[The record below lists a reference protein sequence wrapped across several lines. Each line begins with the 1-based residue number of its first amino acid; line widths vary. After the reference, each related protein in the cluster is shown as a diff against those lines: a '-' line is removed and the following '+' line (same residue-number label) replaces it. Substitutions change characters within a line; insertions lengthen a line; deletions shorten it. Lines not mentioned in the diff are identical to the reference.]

1 MKKLLLLI
9 STVAL
14 VSSCAM
20 NEEPEFAPASETYE
34 FIGYNGVQTRTQF
47 GEPTGTEIPFLW
59 SEGDYIWI
67 GSNQSEPIAENCE
80 EAKFSFTGSLSIVGD
95 YYPVFYNLTG
105 EHKNAKVLAEQS
117 AANNLG
123 ENGDFGFAKADE
135 YRVFMLEHRTSY
147 LWFNTTTPDAEMPK
161 LTSITVTAADD
172 IALAGKSVFD
182 YENEVWSTVTE
193 GTNEVVL
200 SFGEG
205 VELQSANEDIFATMV
220 TLPATIANTD
230 LTIKYT
236 FDDGSTYTEV
246 KTPTVN
252 LEIGQTLRIST
263 DIEKADLVKEPS
275 YELRILTFEDKD
287 KQFNAYELEYGD
299 WWTIEKWSD
308 LIPEMQYGDPK
319 TYGDGGM
326 GGGDAR
332 YTWWDEGNTDIKHTF
347 TNAWDMDY
355 YCYWSGGHVISN
367 HTKPN
372 YTNDDLRP
380 YVEEYYENTGADVDA
395 ILEYAGWQMLQLM
408 TPIGAHSGDNFA
420 VHYGYQDEKSQGMSD
435 RLAGFEFDGEPRV
448 IDHMWVTLTNYTLN
462 QLVYGVWQPG
472 VSKPG
477 QGGFGGNYVGL
488 TTDSNLKI
496 VAYGYRSKD
505 YGFGADDQGED
516 YCDSKS
522 EFYLVKDGVP
532 LTEWAKWDLS
542 ELGEV
547 AHVNFNFEYSDDMGG
562 REGFTIPAY
571 FAYDDVAVRV
581 NK

>member
-246 KTPTVN
+246 KTPSVN

-275 YELRILTFEDKD
+275 YELRILTFEDDENK
-287 KQFNAYELEYGD
+287 KFESFVLEYEGLEEGY
-299 WWTIEKWSD
+299 WEINTWSD
-308 LIPEMQYGDPK
+308 LIDTKQQDGDK
-319 TYGDGGM
+319 LYALAWYNGDQALYRWWDQNHTDLSHAFYDNGWATFA
-326 GGGDAR
+326 GGGHAISD
-332 YTWWDEGNTDIKHTF
+332 YTEPEYHG
-347 TNAWDMDY
+347 DY
-355 YCYWSGGHVISN
+355 
-367 HTKPN
+367 
-372 YTNDDLRP
+372 LRP
-380 YVEEYYENTGADVDA
+380 YLEKYYDNPSEYW
-395 ILEYAGWQMLQLM
+395 GWQYLQLM
-408 TPIGAHSGDNFA
+408 TPIGAHSGKNFA
-420 VHYGYQDEKSQGMSD
+420 VHYGYKDFMSMVEVFPS
-435 RLAGFEFDGEPRV
+435 LEFAETGPHI
-448 IDHMWVTLTNYTLN
+448 IDHMYVTCTNYMLN
-462 QLVYGVWQPG
+462 QTIEG
-472 VSKPG
+472 VSREDTDSG
-477 QGGFGGNYVGL
+477 DQFGGNWDGL
-488 TTDSNLKI
+488 DKYDDAWLKI
-496 VAYGYRSKD
+496 VARGYASKD
-505 YGFGADDQGED
+505 DTEP
-516 YCDSKS
+516 CSSS
-522 EFYLVKDGVP
+522 EFYLVNGKDVV
-532 LTEWAKWDLS
+532 LDWRKWDLT
-542 ELGEV
+542 ELGMVEKV
-547 AHVNFNFEYSDDMGG
+547 EFDFAYSEEMGG
-562 REGFTIPAY
+562 IYGFTIPAY
-571 FAYDDVAVRV
+571 FAYDDVAVRFE
-581 NK
+581 K

>member
-161 LTSITVTAADD
+161 LTSITVTATDD

-205 VELQSANEDIFATMV
+205 VELQSAHEDIFATMV

-275 YELRILTFEDKD
+275 YELRILTFEDDENK
-287 KQFNAYELEYGD
+287 KFESFVLEYEGLEEGY
-299 WWTIEKWSD
+299 WEINTWSD
-308 LIPEMQYGDPK
+308 LIDTKQQDGDK
-319 TYGDGGM
+319 LYAMAWYNGDQALYRWWDQNHTDLSHAFYDSGWTTFA
-326 GGGDAR
+326 GGGHAISD
-332 YTWWDEGNTDIKHTF
+332 YTEPEYHG
-347 TNAWDMDY
+347 DY
-355 YCYWSGGHVISN
+355 
-367 HTKPN
+367 
-372 YTNDDLRP
+372 LRP
-380 YVEEYYENTGADVDA
+380 YLEKYYDNPSEYW
-395 ILEYAGWQMLQLM
+395 GWQYLQLM
-408 TPIGAHSGDNFA
+408 TPIGAHSGKNFA
-420 VHYGYQDEKSQGMSD
+420 VHYGYKDFMSMIEV
-435 RLAGFEFDGEPRV
+435 LPSLEFAETGPHI
-448 IDHMWVTLTNYTLN
+448 IDHMYVTCTNYMLN
-462 QLVYGVWQPG
+462 QTIEG
-472 VSKPG
+472 VSREDTDSG
-477 QGGFGGNYVGL
+477 DQFGGNWDGL
-488 TTDSNLKI
+488 DKYDDAWLKI
-496 VAYGYRSKD
+496 VARGYASKD
-505 YGFGADDQGED
+505 DTEP
-516 YCDSKS
+516 CSSS
-522 EFYLVKDGVP
+522 EFYLVNGKDVV
-532 LTEWAKWDLS
+532 LDWRKWDLT
-542 ELGEV
+542 ELGMVEKV
-547 AHVNFNFEYSDDMGG
+547 EFDFAYSEQMGG
-562 REGFTIPAY
+562 IYGFTIPAY
-571 FAYDDVAVRV
+571 FAYDDVAVRFE
-581 NK
+581 K

>member
-275 YELRILTFEDKD
+275 YELRILTFEDDENKKFEPFVLD
-287 KQFNAYELEYGD
+287 YQGLEEGN
-299 WWTIEKWSD
+299 WEINTWSD
-308 LIPEMQYGDPK
+308 LIDTKQQDGDK
-319 TYGDGGM
+319 LYALAWYNGDQALYRWWDQNHTDLSHAFYDNGWATFA
-326 GGGDAR
+326 GGGHAISD
-332 YTWWDEGNTDIKHTF
+332 YTEPEYHG
-347 TNAWDMDY
+347 DY
-355 YCYWSGGHVISN
+355 
-367 HTKPN
+367 
-372 YTNDDLRP
+372 LRP
-380 YVEEYYENTGADVDA
+380 YLEKYYDNPSEYW
-395 ILEYAGWQMLQLM
+395 GWQYLQLM
-408 TPIGAHSGDNFA
+408 TPIGAHSGKNFA
-420 VHYGYQDEKSQGMSD
+420 VHYGYKDFMSMVEV
-435 RLAGFEFDGEPRV
+435 LPSLEFAETGPHI
-448 IDHMWVTLTNYTLN
+448 IDHMYVTCTNYMLN
-462 QLVYGVWQPG
+462 QTIEG
-472 VSKPG
+472 VSREDTDSG
-477 QGGFGGNYVGL
+477 DQFGGNWDGL
-488 TTDSNLKI
+488 DKYDDAWLKI
-496 VAYGYRSKD
+496 VARGYASKD
-505 YGFGADDQGED
+505 DTEP
-516 YCDSKS
+516 CSSS
-522 EFYLVKDGVP
+522 EFYLVNGKDVV
-532 LTEWAKWDLS
+532 LDWRKWDLTGLGMVEKVEFDFAYS
-542 ELGEV
+542 EE
-547 AHVNFNFEYSDDMGG
+547 MGG
-562 REGFTIPAY
+562 IYGFTIPAY
-571 FAYDDVAVRV
+571 FAYDDVAVRFE
-581 NK
+581 K

>member
-275 YELRILTFEDKD
+275 YELRILTFEDDENKKFESFVLD
-287 KQFNAYELEYGD
+287 YQGLEEGY
-299 WWTIEKWSD
+299 WEINTWSD
-308 LIPEMQYGDPK
+308 LIDTKQQDGDK
-319 TYGDGGM
+319 LYAM
-326 GGGDAR
+326 AWGGGDQAL
-332 YTWWDEGNTDIKHTF
+332 YQWWDQNNTDLYHAF
-347 TNAWDMDY
+347 YDNGYANFAG
-355 YCYWSGGHVISN
+355 GGHAISD
-367 HTKPN
+367 
-372 YTNDDLRP
+372 YTEPEYHGDYLRP
-380 YVEEYYENTGADVDA
+380 YLEKYYDNPSEYW
-395 ILEYAGWQMLQLM
+395 GWQYLQLM
-408 TPIGAHSGDNFA
+408 TPIGAHSGKNFA
-420 VHYGYQDEKSQGMSD
+420 VHYGYKDFMSMIEV
-435 RLAGFEFDGEPRV
+435 LPSLEFAETGPHI
-448 IDHMWVTLTNYTLN
+448 IDHMYVTCTNYMLN
-462 QLVYGVWQPG
+462 QTIEG
-472 VSKPG
+472 VSREDTDSG
-477 QGGFGGNYVGL
+477 DQFGGNWDGL
-488 TTDSNLKI
+488 DKYDDAWLKI
-496 VAYGYRSKD
+496 VARGYASKD
-505 YGFGADDQGED
+505 DTEP
-516 YCDSKS
+516 CSSS
-522 EFYLVKDGVP
+522 EFYLVNGKDVV
-532 LTEWAKWDLS
+532 LDWRKWDLT
-542 ELGEV
+542 ELGMVEKV
-547 AHVNFNFEYSDDMGG
+547 EFDFAYSDQMGG
-562 REGFTIPAY
+562 IYGLTIPAY
-571 FAYDDVAVRV
+571 FAYDDVAVRFE
-581 NK
+581 K

>member
-275 YELRILTFEDKD
+275 YELRILTFEDDENKKFESFVLD
-287 KQFNAYELEYGD
+287 YQGLEEGY
-299 WWTIEKWSD
+299 WEINTWSD
-308 LIPEMQYGDPK
+308 LIDTKQQDGDK
-319 TYGDGGM
+319 LYALAWYNGDQALYRWWDQNHTDLSHAFYDNGWATFA
-326 GGGDAR
+326 GGGHAISD
-332 YTWWDEGNTDIKHTF
+332 YTEPEYHG
-347 TNAWDMDY
+347 DY
-355 YCYWSGGHVISN
+355 
-367 HTKPN
+367 
-372 YTNDDLRP
+372 LRP
-380 YVEEYYENTGADVDA
+380 YLEKYYDNPSD
-395 ILEYAGWQMLQLM
+395 YWGWQYLQLM
-408 TPIGAHSGDNFA
+408 TPIGAHSGKNFA
-420 VHYGYQDEKSQGMSD
+420 VHYGYKDFMSMVEV
-435 RLAGFEFDGEPRV
+435 LPSLEFAETGPHI
-448 IDHMWVTLTNYTLN
+448 IDHMYVTCTNYMLN
-462 QLVYGVWQPG
+462 QTIEG
-472 VSKPG
+472 VSREDTDSG
-477 QGGFGGNYVGL
+477 DQFGGNWDGL
-488 TTDSNLKI
+488 DKYDDAWLTI
-496 VAYGYRSKD
+496 VARGYASKD
-505 YGFGADDQGED
+505 DTEPY
-516 YCDSKS
+516 SSS
-522 EFYLVKDGVP
+522 EFYLVNGKDVV
-532 LTEWAKWDLS
+532 LDWRKWDLT
-542 ELGEV
+542 ELGMVEKV
-547 AHVNFNFEYSDDMGG
+547 EFDFAYSDQMGG
-562 REGFTIPAY
+562 IYGFTIPAY
-571 FAYDDVAVRV
+571 FAYDDVAVRFE
-581 NK
+581 K

>member
-1 MKKLLLLI
+1 MKKI
-9 STVAL
+9 FVAMATVAL
-14 VSSCAM
+14 AIGCNDIDDTASVEKLVVTGYSC
-20 NEEPEFAPASETYE
+20 ED
-34 FIGYNGVQTRTQF
+34 TRTAFDTPNQSS
-47 GEPTGTEIPFLW
+47 IPFLW
-59 SEGDYIWI
+59 SDGDYIWL
-67 GSNQSEPIAENCE
+67 GSTKSDAISEGCKIAN
-80 EAKFSFTGSLSIVGD
+80 FTFYNGLPAYSGVGH
-95 YYPVFYNLTG
+95 VFYNMTG
-105 EHKNAKVLAEQS
+105 NSEAANVLAEQT
-117 AANNLG
+117 ADGNLG
-123 ENGDFGFAKADE
+123 NDGDFGYATLDNYNAFFLKHKTA
-135 YRVFMLEHRTSY
+135 YV
-147 LWFNTTTPDAEMPK
+147 WFDTTTDDSDMPK
-161 LTSITVTAADD
+161 LNSIT
-172 IALAGKSVFD
+172 
-182 YENEVWSTVTE
+182 
-193 GTNEVVL
+193 L
-200 SFGEG
+200 SAPEG
-205 VELQSANEDIFATMV
+205 VNIAGVRTYDFKNDEWDDNVTNGSNTIKINFEGGYALQSSNNGVMAVMV
-220 TLPATIANTD
+220 CLPAAIAGQE
-230 LTIKYT
+230 LTI
-236 FDDGSTYTEV
+236 TYAFEGGKKFTEV
-246 KTPTVN
+246 KTPSSDFVAGATQRVKSK
-252 LEIGQTLRIST
+252 IAKS
-263 DIEKADLVKEPS
+263 ALVEPELD
-275 YELRILTFEDKD
+275 YELRVLTFEDED

-319 TYGDGGM
+319 TYGDGGY

-355 YCYWSGGHVISN
+355 YCYWSGGHIISN
-367 HTKPN
+367 YTKPN

-408 TPIGAHSGDNFA
+408 TPIGAHSGENFA

-435 RLAGFEFDGEPRV
+435 RLTGFEFDGEPRV

-472 VSKPG
+472 VSQPG

-496 VAYGYRSKD
+496 VAYGYCSKD
-505 YGFGADDQGED
+505 YGFGASDQGED

-581 NK
+581 KK

>member
-105 EHKNAKVLAEQS
+105 EHNNAKVLAEQS

-275 YELRILTFEDKD
+275 YELRILTFEDDENK
-287 KQFNAYELEYGD
+287 KFESFVLEYEGLEEGY
-299 WWTIEKWSD
+299 WEINTWSD
-308 LIPEMQYGDPK
+308 LIDTKQQDGDK
-319 TYGDGGM
+319 LYALAWYNGDQALYRWWDQNHTDLSHAFYDSGWTTFA
-326 GGGDAR
+326 GGGHAISD
-332 YTWWDEGNTDIKHTF
+332 YTEPEYHG
-347 TNAWDMDY
+347 DY
-355 YCYWSGGHVISN
+355 LRSYLEKYYDNPSEYW
-367 HTKPN
+367 
-372 YTNDDLRP
+372 
-380 YVEEYYENTGADVDA
+380 
-395 ILEYAGWQMLQLM
+395 GWQYLQLM
-408 TPIGAHSGDNFA
+408 TPIGAHSGKNFA
-420 VHYGYQDEKSQGMSD
+420 VHYGYKDFMSMIEV
-435 RLAGFEFDGEPRV
+435 LPSLEFAETGPHI
-448 IDHMWVTLTNYTLN
+448 IDHMYVTCPNYMLN
-462 QLVYGVWQPG
+462 QTIEG
-472 VSKPG
+472 VSREDTDSG
-477 QGGFGGNYVGL
+477 DQFGGNWDGL
-488 TTDSNLKI
+488 DKYDDAWLKI
-496 VAYGYRSKD
+496 VARGYASKD
-505 YGFGADDQGED
+505 DTEP
-516 YCDSKS
+516 CSSS
-522 EFYLVKDGVP
+522 EFYLVNGKDVV
-532 LTEWAKWDLS
+532 LDWRKWDLT
-542 ELGEV
+542 ELGMVEKV
-547 AHVNFNFEYSDDMGG
+547 EFDFAYSEQMGG
-562 REGFTIPAY
+562 IYGFTIPAY
-571 FAYDDVAVRV
+571 FAYDDVAVRFE
-581 NK
+581 K

>member
-135 YRVFMLEHRTSY
+135 YRVFMLEHRTAY

-275 YELRILTFEDKD
+275 YELRILTFEDQDGKFYPYTLD
-287 KQFNAYELEYGD
+287 YAGVEI
-299 WWTIEKWSD
+299 TKWSE
-308 LIPEMQYGDPK
+308 LIDDPQYGGPL
-319 TYGDGGM
+319 TYGDFTNT
-326 GGGDAR
+326 A
-332 YTWWDEGNTDIKHTF
+332 YTWWDEGNTELCHIF
-347 TNAWDMDY
+347 PYNYA
-355 YCYWSGGHVISN
+355 YCYWGGGHAISN
-367 HTKPN
+367 YWGEGWSDEDRDKHIAKYYGEDYVT
-372 YTNDDLRP
+372 TN
-380 YVEEYYENTGADVDA
+380 
-395 ILEYAGWQMLQLM
+395 AGNDTMLGWFNVQLM
-408 TPIGAHSGDNFA
+408 IPVEAHSGSNFA
-420 VHYGYQDEKSQGMSD
+420 VHYGYIDEGSYIENLPEISFAD
-435 RLAGFEFDGEPRV
+435 DEARV
-448 IDHMWVTLTNYTLN
+448 IDHMWVTNTNYTLN
-462 QLVYGVWQPG
+462 QLYNGVKSEAG
-472 VSKPG
+472 NS
-477 QGGFGGNYVGL
+477 FGGNWSGL
-488 TTDSNLKI
+488 TADDWMKI
-496 VAYGYRSKD
+496 VAYGFD
-505 YGFGADDQGED
+505 DVDADASAEPI
-516 YCDSKS
+516 SEV
-522 EFYLVKDGVP
+522 EFYLVQGENVVTD
-532 LTEWAKWDLS
+532 WQKWDLS
-542 ELGEV
+542 GLGAV
-547 AHVNFNFEYSDDMGG
+547 KKVRFNFLYSDAMGG
-562 REGFTIPAY
+562 RFGFTIPAY
-571 FAYDDVAVRV
+571 FAYDDVAVRFE
-581 NK
+581 K

>member
-59 SEGDYIWI
+59 SKGDYIWI

-308 LIPEMQYGDPK
+308 LIDEPQYGGPL
-319 TYGDGGM
+319 TYGDFTNT
-326 GGGDAR
+326 A
-332 YTWWDEGNTDIKHTF
+332 YTWWDEGNTELCHTF
-347 TNAWDMDY
+347 PYNYA
-355 YCYWSGGHVISN
+355 YCYWGGGHAISN
-367 HTKPN
+367 YWGEGWSDEDRDKHIAKYYGEDYVT
-372 YTNDDLRP
+372 TN
-380 YVEEYYENTGADVDA
+380 
-395 ILEYAGWQMLQLM
+395 AGNDTMLGWFNVQLM
-408 TPIGAHSGDNFA
+408 IPVEAHSGSNFA
-420 VHYGYQDEKSQGMSD
+420 VHYGYIDEGSYIENLPEISFAD
-435 RLAGFEFDGEPRV
+435 DVARV
-448 IDHMWVTLTNYTLN
+448 IDHMWVTNTNYTLN
-462 QLVYGVWQPG
+462 QLYNGVKSEAG
-472 VSKPG
+472 NS
-477 QGGFGGNYVGL
+477 FGGNWSGL
-488 TTDSNLKI
+488 TADAWMKI
-496 VAYGYRSKD
+496 VAQ
-505 YGFGADDQGED
+505 GFDDVEADAYAEPI
-516 YCDSKS
+516 SEV
-522 EFYLVKDGVP
+522 EFYLVQGEDVV
-532 LTEWAKWDLS
+532 TDWQMWDLS
-542 ELGEV
+542 GLGAV
-547 AHVNFNFEYSDDMGG
+547 KKVRFNFLYSDEMGG
-562 REGFTIPAY
+562 RYGFTIPGY
-571 FAYDDVAVRV
+571 FAYDDIAVRFE
-581 NK
+581 K

>member
-67 GSNQSEPIAENCE
+67 GSNQSERIAENCE

-172 IALAGKSVFD
+172 IALAGNSVFD

-263 DIEKADLVKEPS
+263 AIEKADLVKEPS
-275 YELRILTFEDKD
+275 YELRILTFEDDENK
-287 KQFNAYELEYGD
+287 KFESFVLEYEGLEEGY
-299 WWTIEKWSD
+299 WEINTWSD
-308 LIPEMQYGDPK
+308 LIDTKQQDGDK
-319 TYGDGGM
+319 LYALAWYNGDQALYRWWDQNHTDLSHAFYDNGWATFA
-326 GGGDAR
+326 GGGHAISD
-332 YTWWDEGNTDIKHTF
+332 YTEPEYHG
-347 TNAWDMDY
+347 DY
-355 YCYWSGGHVISN
+355 
-367 HTKPN
+367 
-372 YTNDDLRP
+372 LRP
-380 YVEEYYENTGADVDA
+380 YLEKYYDNPSEYW
-395 ILEYAGWQMLQLM
+395 GWQYLQLM
-408 TPIGAHSGDNFA
+408 TPIGAHSGKNFA
-420 VHYGYQDEKSQGMSD
+420 VHYGYKDFMSMVEV
-435 RLAGFEFDGEPRV
+435 LPSLEFAETGPHI
-448 IDHMWVTLTNYTLN
+448 IDHMYVTCTNYMLN
-462 QLVYGVWQPG
+462 QTIEG
-472 VSKPG
+472 VSREDTDSG
-477 QGGFGGNYVGL
+477 DQFGGNWDGL
-488 TTDSNLKI
+488 DKYDDAWLKI
-496 VAYGYRSKD
+496 VAIGYASKD
-505 YGFGADDQGED
+505 DTEP
-516 YCDSKS
+516 CSSS
-522 EFYLVKDGVP
+522 EFYLVNGKDVV
-532 LTEWAKWDLS
+532 LDWRKWDLT
-542 ELGEV
+542 ELGMVEKV
-547 AHVNFNFEYSDDMGG
+547 EFDFAYSEQMGG
-562 REGFTIPAY
+562 IYGFTIPAY
-571 FAYDDVAVRV
+571 FAYDDVAVRFE
-581 NK
+581 K